1 MYLYCWLRLVYIVFS
16 SDPLPSAVLLAFKAI
31 RMHVVSGKSTP
42 LSEFMQLCET
52 ASGFLKQSV
61 ALPLTTDGTIDD
73 ELTKV
78 LILLNMVVVNLFVYS
93 LFSLVNCMLVIGCS
107 VYNRSSGK
115 PVKTTTK

>member
-1 MYLYCWLRLVYIVFS
+1 MFLYIF

-61 ALPLTTDGTIDD
+61 ALPLTTDENIDN

-78 LILLNMVVVNLFVYS
+78 LDSVLIMVY
-93 LFSLVNCMLVIGCS
+93 
-107 VYNRSSGK
+107 
-115 PVKTTTK
+115 

>member
-1 MYLYCWLRLVYIVFS
+1 M
-16 SDPLPSAVLLAFKAI
+16 LLAFKAI

-61 ALPLTTDGTIDD
+61 ALPLTTDENIDD

-78 LILLNMVVVNLFVYS
+78 LDSMIIVYQLMYTAWS
-93 LFSLVNCMLVIGCS
+93 TACV
-107 VYNRSSGK
+107 
-115 PVKTTTK
+115 